1 MTYGENEALRARWHR
16 GLVLLQRPL
25 AAAFPRQ
32 AQGAPGGSG
41 LFSRVLNQRDVPSR
55 VAEGQRDPRA
65 DTKLLEEMVIAHR
78 SEILEEWEGKVQ
90 PQ

>member
-1 MTYGENEALRARWHR
+1 MTYGENEVLRARWHR

-32 AQGAPGGSG
+32 AQGALGGSG

-55 VAEGQRDPRA
+55 VAEGQRDPASGHQAPGGNGDRA
-65 DTKLLEEMVIAHR
+65 PL
-78 SEILEEWEGKVQ
+78 
-90 PQ
+90 